1 MKGDALANMLQDRRI
16 LVIIVAVIVI
26 IVAAAAYMVLKDD
39 GKGGSDDPSDGLTID
54 NERTISEDMVIE
66 GDLVIT
72 DKGKLTLADGATI
85 SMLGPNAKID
95 VKGTLDAT
103 DGHVQFVSEDK
114 DGNYTPI
121 YENGANEARSV
132 ASTGTFT
139 MNADD
144 FYSSDF
150 LGNVEGIIAF
160 VNGAIY
166 ASGENVVL
174 TTVAAAAAATADI
187 DVFGTVNES
196 SNITISGAEVL
207 KIMEGANVTLGTVTI
222 GATTSETADVVIDG
236 KLTGSITASNIG
248 AVKLAAASGI
258 TVDRA
263 TTGTGTSAVTDLVLE
278 GTLVGAVNVTSG
290 TVDVGTLTVNG
301 TGNTVT
307 VDSGATLMLAEDAEL
322 IAGASSNGQN
332 TSVTVNGAIVLD
344 GGSIEPVSTSVKT
357 FIGVAG
363 TMSVLKSAAV
373 DGTINLS
380 GSMSIGVKPTA
391 FTTQYDNNV
400 TLGGNIAFLQNAY
413 VKVYGDGTL
422 QTNATAMKSTVFNY
436 DKVQYMTVYTL
447 STTLTVS
454 TVLSGET
461 FMNGTT
467 AVTAASTFSN
477 WNDKEDLTGTY
488 VANTDVIGKV
498 GGHEIY
504 YCSSPVTVSFDIASG
519 TSVTIGDGDLK
530 IDKDAD
536 VKLVNGED
544 YAIEITGGTAKYG
557 STDVTT
563 TFKVATGTTT
573 FTVTATS
580 TTAS

>member
-26 IVAAAAYMVLKDD
+26 IAAAAAYVMLKDD

-95 VKGTLDAT
+95 VKGTFDAT
-103 DGHVQFVSEDK
+103 DGQVQFVSEDK

-121 YENGANEARSV
+121 YENGANETRSV

-174 TTVAAAAAATADI
+174 TTVAAAAAATGNI
-187 DVFGTVNES
+187 EVFGAVSES
-196 SNITISGAEVL
+196 SNITISGTEVL
-207 KIMEGANVTLGTVTI
+207 TIMEDANVTLGTVTI
-222 GATTSETADVVIDG
+222 GATTSETADVVING

-263 TTGTGTSAVTDLVLE
+263 TTGTGASAVTDLVID
-278 GTLVGAVNVTSG
+278 GTLAGAVNITSG

-301 TGNTVT
+301 TGNTVS
-307 VDSGATLMLAEDAEL
+307 VDKGATLMLAEDAEL
-322 IAGASSNGQN
+322 IAGASSNGQS
-332 TSVTVNGAIVLD
+332 TSVTVDGAIVLD

-380 GSMSIGVKPTA
+380 GSMSIGVKPTT
-391 FTTQYDNNV
+391 FSTQYDNNV

-422 QTNATAMKSTVFNY
+422 ETNATAMKSTVFNY

-447 STTLTVS
+447 STTLTVA

-467 AVTAASTFSN
+467 TVTAASTFSN
-477 WNDKEDLTGTY
+477 WNEQYDLTGAYATN
-488 VANTDVIGKV
+488 ADLIGKSTS
-498 GGHEIY
+498 HEVY
-504 YCSSPVTVSFDIASG
+504 YCSTPVTITFDIASG
-519 TSVTIGDGDLK
+519 TSVTIGDGDMK
-530 IDKDAD
+530 IDKDVG
-536 VKLVNGED
+536 VKLVNDEE
-544 YAIEITGGTAKYG
+544 YAIKLSTGATAKYG
-557 STDVTT
+557 TEVVED
-563 TFKVATGTTT
+563 TFKVDSKTTS
-573 FTVTATS
+573 FTVSSTA
-580 TTAS
+580 